1 MKSLKRRSSN
11 LIVLLFSL
19 LGLATL
25 ALAQSAGAGALTGT
39 VSDPSAAVIANVTV
53 TVTVTDNDTGQT
65 RTRSDGVHAVT
76 LFPPGSNRVTF
87 SANGFKTAQVD
98 AVRINVTETP
108 VLDRRLEVGSQT
120 EQVTMQA
127 NAEPLQTASSALGT
141 THRPS
146 VWWRE

>member
-65 RTRSDGVHAVT
+65 RTRSDGVHTVT

-120 EQVTMQA
+120 EQVTVQA
-127 NAEPLQTASSALGT
+127 NAEPL
-141 THRPS
+141 RPRAPRLEP
-146 VWWRE
+146 W

>member
-25 ALAQSAGAGALTGT
+25 ALAQSAGTGALTGT

-53 TVTVTDNDTGQT
+53 TVTNNDTGQT
-65 RTRSDGVHAVT
+65 RTAETSSDGVYTVT

-120 EQVTMQA
+120 EQVTVQA
-127 NAEPLQTASSALGT
+127 NAEPL
-141 THRPS
+141 RPRAPRLEP
-146 VWWRE
+146 W

>member
-65 RTRSDGVHAVT
+65 RTSSDGVHTVT